1 MPKDFPRSLRVAE
14 QIRRELSVLVREQV
28 KDPRVTDFSITVVI
42 VSKDLSNATIYYS
55 PFSDH
60 PNVDGLQAGLQ
71 SSAAFM
77 RKALGKR
84 LHMRSVPQLVFVYD
98 DTEERSARMEALLA
112 DNSSSDQD
120 S

>member
-1 MPKDFPRSLRVAE
+1 MPKDFPRSLRIAE
-14 QIRRELSVLVREQV
+14 QIRRELSMLIREQV
-28 KDPRVTDFSITVVI
+28 KDPRVTDFSITEVV
-42 VSKDLSNATIYYS
+42 VSKDLSSAKIFYS

-60 PNVDGLQAGLQ
+60 ANVKDLQAGLQ

-77 RKALGKR
+77 RKALGR
-84 LHMRSVPQLVFVYD
+84 QLHMRAIPQLIFVYD

-112 DNSSSDQD
+112 RNLSSDQD